1 MEAIQQDMEP
11 FWTEMNALRR
21 AEVNLRRLEE
31 DQNEKRADGE
41 PSMRSGSN
49 PWQNPHLEGF
59 RAEALEYL
67 CKEKEGYMTTNIL
80 YQFWIQEASKN
91 RKLCESKQLAKQ
103 VDETKSKYADFEKQ
117 EAKLRE
123 ELKYAKEQQKELQ
136 SMQKKELKKQKNNLG
151 KKCTK
156 MKS

>member
-1 MEAIQQDMEP
+1 
-11 FWTEMNALRR
+11 MNALRSVINTTDVDPACR
-21 AEVNLRRLEE
+21 GAC
-31 DQNEKRADGE
+31 KK
-41 PSMRSGSN
+41 
-49 PWQNPHLEGF
+49 
-59 RAEALEYL
+59 ALEANA
-67 CKEKEGYMTTNIL
+67 CGIVEPNFVPTSE
-80 YQFWIQEASKN
+80 E
-91 RKLCESKQLAKQ
+91 LAKQ

-156 MKS
+156 MRS

>member
-1 MEAIQQDMEP
+1 
-11 FWTEMNALRR
+11 MNALRSVINTTDVDPACR
-21 AEVNLRRLEE
+21 GAC
-31 DQNEKRADGE
+31 KK
-41 PSMRSGSN
+41 
-49 PWQNPHLEGF
+49 
-59 RAEALEYL
+59 ALEA
-67 CKEKEGYMTTNIL
+67 N
-80 YQFWIQEASKN
+80 A
-91 RKLCESKQLAKQ
+91 CELAKQ

>member
-11 FWTEMNALRR
+11 FWTEMNALRSVISTTDVDPACR
-21 AEVNLRRLEE
+21 GACKKALEA
-31 DQNEKRADGE
+31 NAC
-41 PSMRSGSN
+41 GSN
-49 PWQNPHLEGF
+49 PWQNPHLEEF

-67 CKEKEGYMTTNIL
+67 RKEKEGYMTTNIL

-123 ELKYAKEQQKELQ
+123 ELTYAKEQQKELQ